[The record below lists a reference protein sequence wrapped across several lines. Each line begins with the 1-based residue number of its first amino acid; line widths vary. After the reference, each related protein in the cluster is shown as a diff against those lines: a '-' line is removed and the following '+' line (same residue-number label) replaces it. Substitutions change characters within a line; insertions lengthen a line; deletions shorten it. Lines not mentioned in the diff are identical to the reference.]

1 MKCYSYDQYLLLG
14 TSWMVKRVFFFLVGP
29 NCFFH
34 PFFLSKIINFLCCMV
49 ISVQEDYAKAFVE
62 MADKRFSKKIKTIT
76 SKTQFMDFGLY
87 KVKHVL

>member
-1 MKCYSYDQYLLLG
+1 
-14 TSWMVKRVFFFLVGP
+14 
-29 NCFFH
+29 
-34 PFFLSKIINFLCCMV
+34 MV